1 MGHSYISYLFY
12 ALSRRFILSG
22 TEIDRMVVSMK
33 SVDESN
39 SAGASPGASQ
49 TRKKRRFFQ

>member
-1 MGHSYISYLFY
+1 MGHSYIFYLFY

-22 TEIDRMVVSMK
+22 TEIDEVVVRMK

-39 SAGASPGASQ
+39 SAGTSQ
-49 TRKKRRFFQ
+49 IRKKRRFFQ

>member
-22 TEIDRMVVSMK
+22 TEIDRMVVRMK